1 MVCNLW
7 RVTFGLE
14 AAAFDGECQPG
25 EADQLVARAQAG
37 DSGAFDLLL
46 RRHYRFIFRV
56 ALRWLGNA
64 SDAEDVTQA
73 VAMRLARAIQGFD
86 GRSAFTSWL
95 YRITLNAVRDLQRS
109 QSRSR
114 RLQDAVALITEESR
128 APDQEDALRVADI
141 WRAVR
146 SLPELQ
152 RDAVMLVHGEELSQ
166 AEAARIMGCKE
177 PTVAWHIHKARKSL
191 RHIL

>member
-1 MVCNLW
+1 MGQVAQGLG
-7 RVTFGLE
+7 VLTFNNE
-14 AAAFDGECQPG
+14 PQFAET
-25 EADQLVARAQAG
+25 DQLVARAREG
-37 DSGAFDLLL
+37 DADAFEQLL
-46 RRHYRFIFRV
+46 RQHYRFIFRV
-56 ALRWLGNA
+56 ALRWLGND

-95 YRITLNAVRDLQRS
+95 YRITLNAARDLQRS

-114 RLQDAVALITEESR
+114 RVHDAVALVSEDSHSG
-128 APDQEDALRVADI
+128 DQEDALRIADV

-146 SLPELQ
+146 SLPDQQ

-177 PTVAWHIHKARKSL
+177 PTVAWHIHKARKAL
-191 RHIL
+191 RQIL

>member
-1 MVCNLW
+1 MGVL
-7 RVTFGLE
+7 
-14 AAAFDGECQPG
+14 AFTSEQCSAG
-25 EADQLVARAQAG
+25 ADQLVARARAG
-37 DSGAFDLLL
+37 DADAFEQLL
-46 RRHYRFIFRV
+46 RQHYRFIFRV
-56 ALRWLGNA
+56 ALRWLGND

-114 RLQDAVALITEESR
+114 RLHDAVALVSEDSHSG
-128 APDQEDALRVADI
+128 DQEDALRIADI

-146 SLPELQ
+146 SLPDQQ

-177 PTVAWHIHKARKSL
+177 PTVAWHIHKARKAL
-191 RHIL
+191 RQIL